1 VASLKARRKESGL
14 EIEYEIT
21 PDDLYAFQWRAN
33 SRSSIA
39 KRASRKAYL
48 FLFLTFL
55 LFALLPAI
63 GPDGF
68 AISRVNILWVV
79 IVFPLIAL
87 MTWYLNRRQTRRAI
101 LGLLKAEKPGKGQLG
116 SHKISLNDEGLVES
130 TAVGESRT
138 SWAGVDRVEQ
148 NREYI
153 FIYTSPA
160 GAHIIPK
167 RAFSSLQEAECF
179 YEIARASKQ
188 IALDGNPALTKH

>member
-1 VASLKARRKESGL
+1 VVL

-21 PDDLYAFQWRAN
+21 LDDLYAFQWRAS

-39 KRASRKAYL
+39 KRSRLKAYIY
-48 FLFLTFL
+48 LFLTFL
-55 LFALLPAI
+55 LFALLPSI
-63 GPDGF
+63 TSDGF
-68 AISRVNILWVV
+68 VISRFNILWVA
-79 IVFPLIAL
+79 IVYPLTAF

-101 LGLLKAEKPGKGQLG
+101 LELLKEEKPGKGQLG

-138 SWAGVDRVEQ
+138 SWAGVDRIEQ
-148 NREYI
+148 NRDYI
-153 FIYTSPA
+153 FIYTAPLA
-160 GAHIIPK
+160 AHLIPK

-188 IALDGNPALTKH
+188 IAVGNHLT